1 MLTRKDELML
11 LKEKKNKQNQD
22 TKINNIHRKQ
32 YTIKSFKHRNKQ
44 EKVIYNQDN
53 KQ

>member
-11 LKEKKNKQNQD
+11 LKEKKKQNQD

-32 YTIKSFKHRNKQ
+32 HTINSFKHRNKQ